1 MSKHCLKSIHGKPI
15 RINPMQ
21 KIIPIVSEAQVVR
34 IHGKCP
40 FAIVVDHVVAQ
51 NAGVALPAL
60 GEQGSKL
67 ILSDASVNNAVQLL
81 HQEKIGGWKGSG
93 IEQVKCGIW
102 ASSALGKSQQ
112 HGGHGTHPWV

>member
-1 MSKHCLKSIHGKPI
+1 
-15 RINPMQ
+15 MQ

-93 IEQVKCGIW
+93 VEQVKCGIW

-112 HGGHGTHPWV
+112 QSVHGTHPWV